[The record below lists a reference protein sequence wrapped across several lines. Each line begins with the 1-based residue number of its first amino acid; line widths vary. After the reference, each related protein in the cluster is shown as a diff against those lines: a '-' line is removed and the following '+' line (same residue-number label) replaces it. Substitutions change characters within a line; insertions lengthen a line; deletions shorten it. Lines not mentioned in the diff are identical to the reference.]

1 MDQVHLE
8 GEIKVQRRY
17 GPFDHQFSLLDKIY
31 VERGTATD
39 WNELKALHYKASETG
54 VGPIF
59 IRCVIEH
66 SPGNVEVIGAN
77 VMTVPKILDAGRNQV
92 FPHMKPNQKGVDSH
106 LMQVMRTRWLNQ
118 NIRLNSRIVM
128 DTMYRGAGIAYRFCN
143 LAMRMSGYRFI
154 EARSSMSKHNPFSFN
169 AGMRAIAPNTASAQV
184 QGLAMFAQNF
194 QSPAYDLVA
203 ILGELQGMPKHLR
216 ERTLTNMR
224 AFYYRHSS
232 MEKSGDKRLSGH
244 DRVNSLGNT
253 PESTNYLIKQ
263 IMQLTFGATIYMVFQ
278 NPDHGIALPTRVPL
292 SAFSNQSPTEPL
304 RLDLL

>member
-1 MDQVHLE
+1 MNQIHLE
-8 GEIKVQRRY
+8 GSVRVQKRH
-17 GPFDHQFSLLDKIY
+17 GPFDHRFSLLNKIY
-31 VERGTATD
+31 VERGTAAD
-39 WNELKALHYKASETG
+39 WSELKALHYKASETG

-59 IRCVIEH
+59 MRCVIEH
-66 SPGNVEVIGAN
+66 EPGRTEVIGAN
-77 VMTVPKILDAGRNQV
+77 VLTVPKILDAGRNQV
-92 FPHMKPNQKGVDSH
+92 FPHMKPNQQGVDSH

-143 LAMRMSGYRFI
+143 LGMRLSGFRFI

-169 AGMRAIAPNTASAQV
+169 AGMRAIAPNTATAQV
-184 QGLAMFAQNF
+184 QGLAMFARNF
-194 QSPAYDLVA
+194 ESPAYDLVA
-203 ILGELQGMPKHLR
+203 VMNELQSMPHHLR

-224 AFYYRHSS
+224 EFYYRHSS

-244 DRVNSLGNT
+244 DRVNNLGNT
-253 PESTNYLIKQ
+253 IESTNYLIKQ

-278 NPDHGIALPTRVPL
+278 NPDHEIRLPARIPL
-292 SAFSNQSPTEPL
+292 TAFDNQAPTEPL